1 MFALSRIGGAK
12 SLTMNRLFSIL
23 VSLFILFLVY
33 LWINH
38 ITNMDKAVPQIKKEQ
53 ASRPV
58 PNDRTTKVTPEASD
72 PSSEKKADQN
82 IEKPA
87 TQEKKVEEPS
97 RKKNKSRTS
106 AINDGTH
113 LVVAGNF
120 LERTNA
126 EKHLKSIKDLGY
138 SDAEILNF
146 EISQYYTVIAGR
158 YIDLAEARRVAKRLK
173 DLHSVDTYVRNG
185 N

>member
-1 MFALSRIGGAK
+1 MS
-12 SLTMNRLFSIL
+12 RLFSIL

-38 ITNMDKAVPQIKKEQ
+38 ITHLDEAG
-53 ASRPV
+53 
-58 PNDRTTKVTPEASD
+58 PEAKTEQPAKPAPKKRD
-72 PSSEKKADQN
+72 TQTKPKSSE
-82 IEKPA
+82 PA
-87 TQEKKVEEPS
+87 TSEKAKEDPPPPPLQEKKVAEKPRS
-97 RKKNKSRTS
+97 VDKPVSSSTL
-106 AINDGTH
+106 DGAH

-120 LERTNA
+120 LERKNA

-138 SDAEILNF
+138 ADAEILNF

-158 YIDLAEARRVAKRLK
+158 YEDLVEARRVAKKLK
-173 DLHSVDTYVRNG
+173 DMHSIDTYVRNG